1 MAERNE
7 KGEGGDKEEDMVL
20 KNIENNF
27 EEVVLAGRRTSYYV
41 EENEKILNLLIT
53 NCEPILSEIGTQVNH
68 FNTYNKMARI
78 IEKSEAVLEEL
89 NIG

>member
-7 KGEGGDKEEDMVL
+7 KGDKDEEEDAVL
-20 KNIENNF
+20 KNIENNY
-27 EEVVLAGRRTSYYV
+27 EEAVLAGRRTSYYV

-53 NCEPILSEIGTQVNH
+53 NCEPILSEIGAQVNH

-78 IEKSEAVLEEL
+78 IEKTEAVLEEL